1 MSNGHEKISHRKK
14 LQIIKFKKE
23 GLISKKVKFK
33 PWHTIFTIKS
43 VKAIIIVTV
52 LSIGKG
58 TGK

>member
-23 GLISKKVKFK
+23 GSISKSNSNHDILFSL
-33 PWHTIFTIKS
+33 IKS